1 MKIYDKEIGK
11 NFPPYII
18 AEACINHEGDINIA
32 KEMVYSARAAGA
44 DCIKFQM
51 HVLDDEMLKE
61 TPISGNFDESLYET
75 LRKTNLSIDEHIKLR
90 DLCSQI
96 GIDYLCTPF
105 SFESANILDEVL
117 KVPAFKIGSGECTNH
132 PLLRHIASKG
142 KPMIV
147 STGMTQR
154 FEVDEIIECLKSTK
168 IDFAITHCVSAYPC
182 PYDIVNLELIKDYIS
197 TYDVSVGLSDH
208 TIGIYTS
215 LGAIALGACIIEKHF
230 SLDRTQPGPDHLS
243 SIEPHDLKNLVEGS
257 KAVWQALGN
266 ERKIHQQEEEIV
278 AWARESV
285 VSKCNIKK
293 GSLIDTDMV
302 AIKRPSPTEGVVP
315 AKDYD
320 KVIGK
325 KAINDIK
332 VDSQIKWKDI
342 F

>member
-1 MKIYDKEIGK
+1 MEIYKRKIGTD
-11 NFPPYII
+11 FPPYII

-32 KEMVYSARAAGA
+32 REMVYSARAAGA

-61 TPISGNFDESLYET
+61 TPISDNFSESLYDT
-75 LRKTNLSIDEHIKLR
+75 LKKTNLSIEEHIQLKE
-90 DLCSQI
+90 LCNQI
-96 GIDYLCTPF
+96 GIHYLCTPF
-105 SFESANILDEVL
+105 SFKSADILNDVL

-132 PLLRHIASKG
+132 PLLQHIASKG

-154 FEVDEIIECLKSTK
+154 YEVDEIVECLKSTG

-182 PYDIVNLELIKDYIS
+182 PYEIVNLELIKEYIS
-197 TYDVSVGLSDH
+197 SFQVKVGLSDH

-215 LGAIALGACIIEKHF
+215 LGAVALGACIIEKHF

-243 SIEPHDLKNLVEGS
+243 SIEPEDLKKLVIGS
-257 KAVWQALGN
+257 KAVWQALGK
-266 ERKIHQQEEEIV
+266 ERIIHKEEKEIV

-285 VSKCNIKK
+285 VTLCDIKK
-293 GSLIDTDMV
+293 GTVIDTNMI

-315 AKDYD
+315 AKDYE
-320 KVIGK
+320 KVLGK
-325 KAINDIK
+325 ISNIDLQK
-332 VDSQIKWKDI
+332 DSQIKWMDI
-342 F
+342 S